1 MKAIT
6 YKDYLQS
13 ITMQDK
19 VKEDQS
25 NSNDSI
31 DSFKFIDSIDS
42 TDSTLL

>member
-1 MKAIT
+1 MKANT
-6 YKDYLQS
+6 CKDYLQS

-31 DSFKFIDSIDS
+31 DSFEFIDSIDS
-42 TDSTLL
+42 TDSILL